1 VALESHA
8 FSKFLY
14 FFTQTKLCH
23 LVHPKRLSFVLNADW
38 LNSVWILNRRTQT
51 LSRLA
56 AQATA
61 DSKLIKLLIKFK
73 KNGQSQKWSNS
84 KMVENGQI
92 QTMVKNGQYAIFP
105 SNACAILI

>member
-1 VALESHA
+1 MALESHA

-61 DSKLIKLLIKFK
+61 DSKLIKLLIKLK
-73 KNGQSQKWSNS
+73 
-84 KMVENGQI
+84 KMVKVKNGQI

>member
-1 VALESHA
+1 MAVFNFGGARESRIFKVPA
-8 FSKFLY
+8 LY

-51 LSRLA
+51 LSMLA

-61 DSKLIKLLIKFK
+61 DSELIKLLIKFK
-73 KNGQSQKWSNS
+73 KMVKNGQIQKNGQKWSNS
-84 KMVENGQI
+84 KDGQ
-92 QTMVKNGQYAIFP
+92 K
-105 SNACAILI
+105 